1 MNLYEQEL
9 RKIFGESKV
18 LQNPQFCGKTCL
30 AKLDEELRVK
40 IQFESAKVSQKYDSL
55 CVSVINRTEGVVD
68 KEMFRISD
76 ILGENPNHASNIF
89 AADIHIWECDGKAEW
104 YAFQPVQKDYEAI
117 ESTISGYL
125 SLYQEEDMGMGG
137 QMM

>member
-40 IQFESAKVSQKYDSL
+40 IQFASAKVSQKYDSL
-55 CVSVINRTEGVVD
+55 RVSVINRTDGIVD
-68 KEMFRISD
+68 KEIFRISD
-76 ILGENPNHASNIF
+76 ILGENPNYARNIF
-89 AADIHIWECDGKAEW
+89 ATDIHIWENNGKAEW
-104 YAFQPVQKDYEAI
+104 YAYRPIQKDYETL
-117 ESTISGYL
+117 EKTISGYL

-137 QMM
+137 QTM

>member
-40 IQFESAKVSQKYDSL
+40 IQFESAKV
-55 CVSVINRTEGVVD
+55 
-68 KEMFRISD
+68 
-76 ILGENPNHASNIF
+76 
-89 AADIHIWECDGKAEW
+89 
-104 YAFQPVQKDYEAI
+104 
-117 ESTISGYL
+117 
-125 SLYQEEDMGMGG
+125 
-137 QMM
+137 

>member
-40 IQFESAKVSQKYDSL
+40 IQFESVKVSAIYSERIQTMP
-55 CVSVINRTEGVVD
+55 VISSQ
-68 KEMFRISD
+68 RIS
-76 ILGENPNHASNIF
+76 IYGNAMEKRNGMPF
-89 AADIHIWECDGKAEW
+89 
-104 YAFQPVQKDYEAI
+104 
-117 ESTISGYL
+117 
-125 SLYQEEDMGMGG
+125 SLYRKIMKQ
-137 QMM
+137 